1 MFALAEGMNFL
12 LIAVLS
18 SSAGS
23 ILQSNVRGYQTSVM
37 QRFDS
42 LEQCKLAAGQLVLTY
57 KAGNSLGSPEK
68 GQIRCVDLTSGKET
82 IVENVP

>member
-1 MFALAEGMNFL
+1 MNFL

-23 ILQSNVRGYQTSVM
+23 IIQSNVRGYQSSVM

-42 LEQCKLAAGQLVLTY
+42 LEQCKLAAGQLILTY
-57 KAGNSLGSPEK
+57 KAGNPSEKPDK

-82 IVENVP
+82 IVENLP